1 MSGTFPDTTNFKTVS
16 FRDIKSRLAQIYIS
30 NKLTEK
36 FLAQRWE
43 FTLESTLL
51 TRAQMTEPY
60 SFILKQNGEVET
72 FQIVP
77 PQLGSTQGTMSGG
90 PIPNADKAKGQSS
103 ITATGG
109 SGTFKKGDLI
119 KFSNHTKV
127 YQLSADTT
135 SDGSTAFTINIYPP
149 LVTAITSTTGI
160 AYNNVPMTVVLLE
173 DTQELR
179 GDTTNLYK
187 YKITVREEY

>member
-135 SDGSTAFTINIYPP
+135 SDGSTAFTINIYPT
-149 LVTAITSTTGI
+149 LQTAVSNTTTVT
-160 AYNNVPMTVVLLE
+160 YNNVPMTVALIDDDPDFETNE
-173 DTQELR
+173 DGVYEY
-179 GDTTNLYK
+179 GID
-187 YKITVREEY
+187 VREEY